1 MKKTGQSDFS
11 KGVYNGLPI
20 AFGYIPLAFSFG
32 TLAING
38 GYNFIVPTVMSLL
51 SFTGAGQM
59 AGIQMMIQAASI
71 ISIFLVNL
79 VINSRYLVM
88 CLSMNQRITEK
99 MPFWKKMFIAFGMTD
114 ENFTV
119 ASLYV
124 GKLSFP
130 FFAGLILTSFSGWV
144 LGTLVGALVIQI
156 LPSIIQEALSITI
169 YAMFCGLLLP
179 AVKKSGPIAIVTA
192 ISVAVSCLFWFIP
205 VLAALPSGINIIVPT
220 VLAAAICAW
229 LFPMKEQQSDDVKG
243 ENSDE

>member
-79 VINSRYLVM
+79 VM

-124 GKLSFP
+124 GKLSFS

-156 LPSIIQEALSITI
+156 LPSIAQEALSITI

-220 VLAAAICAW
+220 VLAAAIGAW
-229 LFPMKEQQSDDVKG
+229 LFPMEEQQSDDVKG

>member
-1 MKKTGQSDFS
+1 MKKAGQSDFS

-59 AGIQMMIQAASI
+59 AGIQMMIQAASL
-71 ISIFLVNL
+71 ISIFFVIL

-88 CLSMNQRITEK
+88 SLSINQKITEK
-99 MPFWKKMFIAFGMTD
+99 MSLWKKMFIAFGMTD

-124 GKLSFP
+124 GRLTFP

-144 LGTLVGALVIQI
+144 LGTLVGALVIQVLPEI
-156 LPSIIQEALSITI
+156 LQEALSITI

-179 AVKKSGPIAIVTA
+179 AVKKSGPIAAVTA
-192 ISVAVSCLFWFIP
+192 ISIAVSCLFYFVP
-205 VLAALPSGINIIVPT
+205 ALASLPSGINIVVPT
-220 VLAAAICAW
+220 VLAAAIGAA
-229 LFPMKEQQSDDVKG
+229 LFPMKNTNEDTTKEGADD
-243 ENSDE
+243 E